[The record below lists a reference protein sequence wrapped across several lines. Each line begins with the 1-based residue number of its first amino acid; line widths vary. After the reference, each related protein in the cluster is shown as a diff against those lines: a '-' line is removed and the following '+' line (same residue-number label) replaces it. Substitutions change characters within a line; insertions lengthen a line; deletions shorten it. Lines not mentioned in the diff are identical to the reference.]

1 MKFLLLL
8 SIIFCWYMKSSIA
21 AASSETETTGNN
33 PGNFY
38 DTSANDLPAT
48 RRNTDR
54 AFIRLGRSNPQ
65 FRLGRRSGDF
75 SEPADLR
82 FGQHGDGFIR
92 FGKRTPQ
99 FIPALDG
106 DSMGDAPIRFRHW
119 PFVVDEDQDG
129 QEMDIDGNFV
139 RLGRANGFIRLGR
152 SAPTKERK

>member
-1 MKFLLLL
+1 MKILLLV
-8 SIIFCWYMKSSIA
+8 SIILCWYMKSSIA

-33 PGNFY
+33 PGTFY

-65 FRLGRRSGDF
+65 FRLGRRSGEF
-75 SEPADLR
+75 SEPSDLR

-92 FGKRTPQ
+92 FGKRAPQ
-99 FIPALDG
+99 FLPGEG
-106 DSMGDAPIRFRHW
+106 DSMGDAPSRFRHW
-119 PFVVDEDQDG
+119 PFMVDDEAEG

-152 SAPTKERK
+152 SLGKEQK

>member
-1 MKFLLLL
+1 
-8 SIIFCWYMKSSIA
+8 MKSSIA
-21 AASSETETTGNN
+21 AASSETETSGNN
-33 PGNFY
+33 AGTFY
-38 DTSANDLPAT
+38 DTSISDLPAI

-99 FIPALDG
+99 FISRIDS
-106 DSMGDAPIRFRHW
+106 DSMSDAPARFRHW
-119 PFVVDEDQDG
+119 PFVVEDEQDG
-129 QEMDIDGNFV
+129 QELDIDGNFV

-152 SAPTKERK
+152 SASTKEQK